1 MWKELLDS
9 KSMRNSCFLKRFRS
23 KPWKLKSWRFKR
35 KICLRN
41 EKWSKLRLR
50 CKRKL
55 SSKSFKRW
63 KSKERLTLKPSKNLA
78 SNLLKVYPLRKEIQ
92 SQNYQGREATTKTR
106 RWESM
111 ERRTQEWQKHNL
123 QRKSMKQITTIR
135 NMWRSLKRNQK
146 AKGQVRFKLI
156 TNFQIIP
163 NLIEEDRLSNQS
175 ASFE

>member
-1 MWKELLDS
+1 
-9 KSMRNSCFLKRFRS
+9 MRNSYFLKRFKS
-23 KPWKLKSWRFKR
+23 KLWKLKSWRFK
-35 KICLRN
+35 KKTCLRN
-41 EKWSKLRLR
+41 ERWSKQRLR

-55 SSKSFKRW
+55 SLKNFKRW

-78 SNLLKVYPLRKEIQ
+78 LNLLKVFPWLKEIQ
-92 SQNYQGREATTKTR
+92 SQNCQDREATTKTR
-106 RWESM
+106 QWGSM
-111 ERRTQEWQKHNL
+111 ERLTLEWQKHNL
-123 QRKSMKQITTIR
+123 QRKSMKWITTIK
-135 NMWRSLKRNQK
+135 NMWRSHKKSQR